1 MQKPE
6 IPANSLSAWPP
17 ATEVRGCR
25 LQLDGRDRIR
35 EAIDLRD
42 RRDAAASGA
51 HRLPL
56 PDWSGTTID
65 PQHFSAMLSKPSSAR
80 RQRSSRRRVR
90 HSAIPARLLVPHA
103 PSIKCTIVALST
115 EGACLALGAAPRL
128 PIILRMRAAGSV
140 YRVQVAERGVGY
152 VFVRF
157 RSEQS
162 RRRAT

>member
-1 MQKPE
+1 VTADPHL
-6 IPANSLSAWPP
+6 A
-17 ATEVRGCR
+17 G
-25 LQLDGRDRIR
+25 
-35 EAIDLRD
+35 
-42 RRDAAASGA
+42 AASSPVNPPEA
-51 HRLPL
+51 FP
-56 PDWSGTTID
+56 PPSTITRGRRKRRRPPFTIIGLEREPRPI
-65 PQHFSAMLSKPSSAR
+65 PQHFFAMSSKPSSAR

-90 HSAIPARLLVPHA
+90 HSAIPARLLLPHA

-128 PIILRMRAAGSV
+128 PINLQMRAAGSV